1 MIRLV
6 LFVIFIQVNFMNSL
20 GLSSNAQAVQKKSV
34 TSDSAMEIN
43 NQNGIRLPKS
53 SFAFVDKAS
62 PDFVIKAIRET
73 GTVEG
78 VEAMQIL
85 DVEFGKLVK
94 TLTDYNNFTKFMPNV
109 DRSVILKS
117 DNDKTKLVETE
128 LDFGLFDVTYVL
140 SMEEN
145 VDIEKGTATI
155 DWNRASGD
163 LEIITGRW
171 TVVKKGNKSALK
183 YISFVDSGVAIPSWI
198 QNMLTKG
205 AVPDLFEAV
214 SKYSK
219 NIKVQ

>member
-6 LFVIFIQVNFMNSL
+6 LFVIFIQVNFTNFL
-20 GLSSNAQAVQKKSV
+20 GLSSSAQAVQNKSV
-34 TSDSAMEIN
+34 TSDTAMEIS

-53 SFAFVDKAS
+53 SFAFAEKIS
-62 PDFVIKAIRET
+62 PEFVIKTISET

-85 DVEFGKLVK
+85 DVEFEMLVK
-94 TLTDYNNFTKFMPNV
+94 ALTDYNNFTKFMPNV
-109 DRSVILKS
+109 DRSLILKS
-117 DNDKTKLVETE
+117 DNNKIKLVETE

-145 VDIEKGTATI
+145 IDMEKGTATI
-155 DWNRASGD
+155 EWNRASGD

-183 YISFVDSGVAIPSWI
+183 YVSFVDSGVAIPSWI

-219 NIKVQ
+219 T